1 MSLKTSQILGTI
13 DYCKLIYKIIGAS
26 LEVYNTLGHGLLES
40 VYQEALSIELSEM
53 EISCACEIELPVF
66 YKGQMLSK
74 KFRLD
79 MLVENDIIVEL
90 KSVAHLGAE
99 HRHQLCNYLRLTQ
112 KPVGL
117 LINFGGNTLIG
128 ERWIFDKETND
139 CFIVDK
145 NMTPIE

>member
-1 MSLKTSQILGTI
+1 
-13 DYCKLIYKIIGAS
+13 
-26 LEVYNTLGHGLLES
+26 
-40 VYQEALSIELSEM
+40 
-53 EISCACEIELPVF
+53 
-66 YKGQMLSK
+66 MLSK

>member
-1 MSLKTSQILGTI
+1 MGDKINKDFENFQKDLEIRKKKLK
-13 DYCKLIYKIIGAS
+13 
-26 LEVYNTLGHGLLES
+26 LLVEFEPNKNLND
-40 VYQEALSIELSEM
+40 VLKELSDKK
-53 EISCACEIELPVF
+53 ISCICEQKLPIF
-66 YKGQMLSK
+66 YKGKMLSK